1 MNIVILN
8 GNPDPA
14 NAEFDRYIQR
24 YQLKLHKTGH
34 YVKSFQLRE
43 MRIAGFGELD
53 EPYPPKQTGFPL
65 DDVRYILNTLKE
77 TDLLVWASP
86 LKQGLI
92 SLLTKM
98 VQSRI
103 NRYFQDNLSAHTDK
117 WAASPFVY
125 RIPMIGVILQ
135 PESDSTS
142 QEVLL
147 NRLTQERMAANLQTV
162 LSFLIT
168 TNSSVTEAVCE
179 TFRSFDYRLYIEN
192 TSNDFLAGS
201 VHEFDSV

>member
-1 MNIVILN
+1 
-8 GNPDPA
+8 
-14 NAEFDRYIQR
+14 
-24 YQLKLHKTGH
+24 
-34 YVKSFQLRE
+34 
-43 MRIAGFGELD
+43 
-53 EPYPPKQTGFPL
+53 
-65 DDVRYILNTLKE
+65 
-77 TDLLVWASP
+77 
-86 LKQGLI
+86 
-92 SLLTKM
+92 
-98 VQSRI
+98 
-103 NRYFQDNLSAHTDK
+103 
-117 WAASPFVY
+117 
-125 RIPMIGVILQ
+125 MIGVILQ